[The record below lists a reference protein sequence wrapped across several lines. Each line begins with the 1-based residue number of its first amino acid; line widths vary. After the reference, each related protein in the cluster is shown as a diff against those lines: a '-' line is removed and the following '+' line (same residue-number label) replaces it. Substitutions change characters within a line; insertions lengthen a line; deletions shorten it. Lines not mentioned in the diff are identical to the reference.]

1 MNVPDENRPLP
12 PETAAATTE
21 IAPIER
27 MIKIAIF

>member
-21 IAPIER
+21 IAPIE
-27 MIKIAIF
+27 